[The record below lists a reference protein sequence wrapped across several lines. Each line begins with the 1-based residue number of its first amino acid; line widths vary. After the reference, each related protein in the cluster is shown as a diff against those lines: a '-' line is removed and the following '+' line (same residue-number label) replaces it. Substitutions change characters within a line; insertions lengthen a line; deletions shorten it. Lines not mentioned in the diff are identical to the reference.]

1 LLELLERANMFDDAF
16 VRAYPGAERFCE
28 MSVQVQKN
36 PEIERKI
43 LFCQGF
49 ARFCHDDA
57 CTFSANIMGLKA
69 A

>member
-1 LLELLERANMFDDAF
+1 MTPSF
-16 VRAYPGAERFCE
+16 VRTYPGAERFCE

-49 ARFCHDDA
+49 VMMMLALSVLILWD
-57 CTFSANIMGLKA
+57 
-69 A
+69 